1 MTVHI
6 ISIFAYSCEKE
17 HPDMEQNFEALRKE
31 FPVLQRK
38 TYLNSGSYCA
48 LAKEVREAFD
58 AYMEDRLLVG
68 ANWDVWVMKNE
79 AGRNLTASLLRAAP
93 DEIAV
98 TASVSAGLNS
108 LASALQFTGP
118 RNKVVVSD
126 FEFPTNAQIWHA
138 QEPRGARVVHVPRAA
153 DGYIPAEAFEK
164 AIDEQTQ
171 LVAITHVCFRNGAK
185 LDIPGIVRLA
195 RAKGARVLLD
205 CYQSV
210 GSLDIDVK
218 ALDVDFAAGG
228 MLKYLLGTAGIGFLY
243 VRDSFTKSLVP
254 TNSGWF
260 AQAEI
265 AAMDITANRP
275 APSAR
280 RFEAGTPAVVNCYAA
295 EAGLKFLLAVGT
307 PAIEKR
313 ICALTRRCMQRLD
326 EIGWPSITPVQDER
340 RGATVAVPSRDCV
353 RLSAELMKR
362 NIVTSPRDDNVRA
375 SFHFYNDENDVESF
389 IAAMKELRGSFSPR
403 QDSAPSM
410 PH

>member
-1 MTVHI
+1 MQ
-6 ISIFAYSCEKE
+6 
-17 HPDMEQNFEALRKE
+17 QNFESLRKE
-31 FPVLQRK
+31 FPVLQRR

-48 LAKEVREAFD
+48 LANEVRAAFD

-68 ANWDVWVMKNE
+68 SNWDVWVTKNE
-79 AGRNLTASLLRAAP
+79 SVRNLSATLLHASSA
-93 DEIAV
+93 EIAV
-98 TASVSAGLNS
+98 TASVSAGLNA
-108 LASALQFTGP
+108 LASALQFTGS

-138 QEPRGARVVHVPRAA
+138 QEPRGAKVVHVPRAA
-153 DGYIPAEAFEK
+153 DGYIPTEMFAKF
-164 AIDEQTQ
+164 IDEQTL

-195 RAKGARVLLD
+195 RAKGAMVLLD

-218 ALDVDFAAGG
+218 ALDVDFAVGG

-243 VRDSFTKSLVP
+243 AKDSCVRSLVP

-260 AQAEI
+260 AQANI

-280 RFEAGTPAVVNCYAA
+280 RFEAGTPPVVNCYAA
-295 EAGLKFLLAVGT
+295 EAGLKLLLKVGT

-313 ICALTRRCMQRLD
+313 NYALTRRCMARLE
-326 EIGWPSITPVQDER
+326 EIGWPSITPLQDAR
-340 RGATVAVPSRDCV
+340 RGATVAVPSRDSALLC
-353 RLSAELMKR
+353 AELMKHD
-362 NIVTSPRDDNVRA
+362 IVTSHRDDNVRA
-375 SFHFYNDENDVESF
+375 SFHFYNNEDDVESF
-389 IAAMKELRGSFSPR
+389 IAAMQELRDSLGPR
-403 QDSAPSM
+403 
-410 PH
+410 

>member
-1 MTVHI
+1 
-6 ISIFAYSCEKE
+6 
-17 HPDMEQNFEALRKE
+17 MEPNFEVLRRE
-31 FPVLQRK
+31 FPVLARK

-48 LAKEVREAFD
+48 LANEVKSAFE

-68 ANWDVWVMKNE
+68 ANWDVWVTKNE
-79 AGRNLTASLLRAAP
+79 SVRSLVAKLLNATP

-98 TASVSAGLNS
+98 TASVSAGINA
-108 LASALQFTGP
+108 LATALDFSGP
-118 RNKVVVSD
+118 RNKVVISD

-138 QEPRGARVVHVPRAA
+138 QEPRGAKVVHVPRAA
-153 DGYIPAEAFEK
+153 DGYIPLEHFEG
-164 AIDEQTQ
+164 AIDANTQ
-171 LVAITHVCFRNGAK
+171 LVAITHVGFRNGAK

-243 VRDSFTKSLVP
+243 ARGSLVRELVP
-254 TNSGWF
+254 LNSGWF

-275 APSAR
+275 APNAR
-280 RFEAGTPAVVNCYAA
+280 RFEAGTPPVVNCYAA
-295 EAGLKFLLAVGT
+295 EAGLKMLLRVGT

-313 ICALTRRCMQRLD
+313 VFALTRRCMEGLE
-326 EIGWPSITPVQDER
+326 EIGWPSVTPREDAR
-340 RGATVAVPSRDCV
+340 RGATVAVPSRD
-353 RLSAELMKR
+353 SAGLTKQLMKR
-362 NIVTSPRDDNVRA
+362 DIVTSHRDDNVRA
-375 SFHFYNDENDVESF
+375 SFHFYNNSDDVNSVV
-389 IAAMKELRGSFSPR
+389 ATLKGLRGEFGPR
-403 QDSAPSM
+403 
-410 PH
+410 

>member
-1 MTVHI
+1 M
-6 ISIFAYSCEKE
+6 AE
-17 HPDMEQNFEALRKE
+17 PDFETLRRE
-31 FPVLQRK
+31 FPVLARK

-48 LAKEVREAFD
+48 LANEVRAAFEAYLD
-58 AYMEDRLLVG
+58 DRLLVG
-68 ANWDVWVMKNE
+68 ANWDLWITKNE
-79 AGRNLTASLLRAAP
+79 AVRALTAALVRALP

-98 TASVSAGLNS
+98 TASVSAGLNA
-108 LASALQFTGP
+108 LASALDFSGP

-153 DGYIPAEAFEK
+153 DGYIPLENFAK

-195 RAKGARVLLD
+195 RAKGAKVLLD
-205 CYQSV
+205 CYQAV
-210 GSLDIDVK
+210 GSADIDVK
-218 ALDVDFAAGG
+218 ALDLDFAVGG
-228 MLKYLLGTAGIGFLY
+228 MLKYLLGTAGIAFLY
-243 VRDSFTKSLVP
+243 ARDSFIRSLVP

-275 APSAR
+275 APNAR
-280 RFEAGTPAVVNCYAA
+280 RFEAGTPPVVNCYAA

-313 ICALTRRCMQRLD
+313 NYALTRRCMQRLA
-326 EIGWPSITPVQDER
+326 EIGWASITATPDEGR
-340 RGATVAVPSRDCV
+340 RGTLALPSRDSGG
-353 RLSAELMKR
+353 LSRELMKR
-362 NIVTSPRDDNVRA
+362 HIVTSHRDDNVRA
-375 SFHFYNDENDVESF
+375 SFHFYNNEDDVESF
-389 IAAMKELRGSFSPR
+389 IAAMKDLRGAFNPR
-403 QDSAPSM
+403 
-410 PH
+410 

>member
-1 MTVHI
+1 
-6 ISIFAYSCEKE
+6 
-17 HPDMEQNFEALRKE
+17 MEQNFEALRKE

-48 LAKEVREAFD
+48 LANEVRAAFN

-68 ANWDVWVMKNE
+68 ANWDVWVTKNE
-79 AGRNLTASLLRAAP
+79 SVRNLTATLLHASP

-98 TASVSAGLNS
+98 TASVSAGLNA
-108 LASALQFTGP
+108 LASGLDFTGP

-138 QEPRGARVVHVPRAA
+138 QEPRGAKVVHVARAA
-153 DGYIPAEAFEK
+153 DGYIPAEMFAK
-164 AIDEQTQ
+164 AIDEQTK

-195 RAKGARVLLD
+195 RAKGAMVLLD

-243 VRDSFTKSLVP
+243 AKDSCVRSLVP

-260 AQAEI
+260 AQANI

-275 APSAR
+275 APNAR
-280 RFEAGTPAVVNCYAA
+280 RFEAGTPPVVNCYAA
-295 EAGLKFLLAVGT
+295 EAGLNFLLKVGT

-313 ICALTRRCMQRLD
+313 NLALTRRCMERLQ
-326 EIGWPSITPVQDER
+326 EIGWPSITPAQDAR
-340 RGATVAVPSRDCV
+340 RGATVAVPSSDAA
-353 RLSAELMKR
+353 RLQAELMKHD
-362 NIVTSPRDDNVRA
+362 IVTSYRDDNVRA
-375 SFHFYNDENDVESF
+375 SFHFYNNDDDVESF
-389 IAAMKELRGSFSPR
+389 IAAMQELRGSLAPR
-403 QDSAPSM
+403 KT
-410 PH
+410 

>member
-1 MTVHI
+1 
-6 ISIFAYSCEKE
+6 
-17 HPDMEQNFEALRKE
+17 MEPNFQALRKE
-31 FPVLQRK
+31 FPVLARK

-48 LAKEVREAFD
+48 LANDVKSAFE

-68 ANWDVWVMKNE
+68 ANWDVWITKNE
-79 AGRNLTASLLRAAP
+79 SVRTLTATLLHASP

-98 TASVSAGLNS
+98 TASVSAGLNA
-108 LASALQFTGP
+108 LASALDFSGP

-153 DGYIPAEAFEK
+153 DGYIPLENFAR

-185 LDIPGIVRLA
+185 LDIAGIVRLA
-195 RAKGARVLLD
+195 HAKGAKVLLD

-218 ALDVDFAAGG
+218 SLGVDFAAGG
-228 MLKYLLGTAGIGFLY
+228 MLKYLLGTAGIAFLY
-243 VRDSFTKSLVP
+243 VRESHIHSLLP
-254 TNSGWF
+254 ANSGWF

-280 RFEAGTPAVVNCYAA
+280 RFEAGTPAVVNSYAA

-307 PAIEKR
+307 PAIEQR
-313 ICALTRRCMQRLD
+313 NYALTRRCMQRLE
-326 EIGWPSITPVQDER
+326 EIGWPSITPIEDER
-340 RGATVAVPSRDCV
+340 RGATVAVPSRDSGK
-353 RLSAELMKR
+353 LSAELMKR
-362 NIVTSPRDDNVRA
+362 DIVTSHRDDNVGA
-375 SFHFYNDENDVESF
+375 SFHFYNDDDDVESL
-389 IAAMKELRGSFSPR
+389 IAAIKELRGTFSPR
-403 QDSAPSM
+403 
-410 PH
+410 

>member
-1 MTVHI
+1 
-6 ISIFAYSCEKE
+6 
-17 HPDMEQNFEALRKE
+17 MELNFETLRKE

-48 LAKEVREAFD
+48 LANEVRAAFD

-68 ANWDVWVMKNE
+68 ANWDVWVTKNE
-79 AGRNLTASLLRAAP
+79 SVRKLTATLLHASP

-98 TASVSAGLNS
+98 TASVSAGLNA
-108 LASALQFTGP
+108 LASALQFGGP

-138 QEPRGARVVHVPRAA
+138 QEPRGAKVVHVPRAA
-153 DGYIPAEAFEK
+153 DGYIPTEMFEK

-195 RAKGARVLLD
+195 RAKGAMVLLD

-243 VRDSFTKSLVP
+243 AKDSCVRSLVP

-260 AQAEI
+260 AQANI
-265 AAMDITANRP
+265 SAMDITANRP
-275 APSAR
+275 APNAR
-280 RFEAGTPAVVNCYAA
+280 RFEAGTPPVVNCYAA
-295 EAGLKFLLAVGT
+295 EAGLKLLLKVGT

-313 ICALTRRCMQRLD
+313 NYALTRRCMERLQ
-326 EIGWPSITPVQDER
+326 EIGWPSITPAEDAR
-340 RGATVAVPSRDCV
+340 RGATVAVPSSDAA
-353 RLSAELMKR
+353 RLQAELMKR
-362 NIVTSPRDDNVRA
+362 DIVTSYRDDNVRA
-375 SFHFYNDENDVESF
+375 SFHFYNNDDDVESF
-389 IAAMKELRGSFSPR
+389 IAAMQELRESLGPRLAATGST
-403 QDSAPSM
+403 QTGT
-410 PH
+410 

>member
-1 MTVHI
+1 M
-6 ISIFAYSCEKE
+6 E
-17 HPDMEQNFEALRKE
+17 HNFETLRKE

-48 LAKEVREAFD
+48 LANEVRAAFD

-68 ANWDVWVMKNE
+68 ANWDVWVTKNE
-79 AGRNLTASLLRAAP
+79 SVRQLTATLLHASP

-98 TASVSAGLNS
+98 TASVSAGLNA
-108 LASALQFTGP
+108 LASALQFGGP

-138 QEPRGARVVHVPRAA
+138 QEPRGAKVVHVPRAA
-153 DGYIPAEAFEK
+153 DGYIPTEMFEK

-195 RAKGARVLLD
+195 RAKGAMVLLD

-243 VRDSFTKSLVP
+243 VKDSCVRSLVP

-260 AQAEI
+260 AQANI
-265 AAMDITANRP
+265 SAMDITANRP
-275 APSAR
+275 APNAR
-280 RFEAGTPAVVNCYAA
+280 RFEAGTPPVVNCYAA
-295 EAGLKFLLAVGT
+295 EAGLKLLLKVGT

-313 ICALTRRCMQRLD
+313 NYALTRRCMERLR
-326 EIGWPSITPVQDER
+326 EIGWPSITPAGDAR
-340 RGATVAVPSRDCV
+340 RGATVAVPSSDAA
-353 RLSAELMKR
+353 RLQAELMKQD
-362 NIVTSPRDDNVRA
+362 IVTSYRDDNVRA
-375 SFHFYNDENDVESF
+375 SFHFYNNDDDVESF
-389 IAAMKELRGSFSPR
+389 IAAMQELRNSLGPRFAATGSTQTGS
-403 QDSAPSM
+403 
-410 PH
+410 

>member
-1 MTVHI
+1 
-6 ISIFAYSCEKE
+6 
-17 HPDMEQNFEALRKE
+17 MEPNFQALRKE
-31 FPVLQRK
+31 FPVLARK

-48 LAKEVREAFD
+48 LANDVKSAFE

-68 ANWDVWVMKNE
+68 ANWDVWITKNE
-79 AGRNLTASLLRAAP
+79 SVRALTATLLHAGP

-98 TASVSAGLNS
+98 TASVSAGLNA
-108 LASALQFTGP
+108 LASALDFSGA

-138 QEPRGARVVHVPRAA
+138 QEPRGARVVHVTRAA
-153 DGYIPAEAFEK
+153 DGYIPLENFAK

-195 RAKGARVLLD
+195 HAKGAKVLLD
-205 CYQSV
+205 C
-210 GSLDIDVK
+210 I
-218 ALDVDFAAGG
+218 A
-228 MLKYLLGTAGIGFLY
+228 FLY
-243 VRDSFTKSLVP
+243 VRDSFIQSLVP

-275 APSAR
+275 APNAR
-280 RFEAGTPAVVNCYAA
+280 RFEAGTPAVVNAYAA

-313 ICALTRRCMQRLD
+313 NYALTWSCMQRLE
-326 EIGWPSITPVQDER
+326 EIGWPSITPTQNER
-340 RGATVAVPSRDCV
+340 RGATVAVPSRDSGG
-353 RLSAELMKR
+353 LSKELMKR
-362 NIVTSPRDDNVRA
+362 DIVTSHRDDNVRA
-375 SFHFYNDENDVESF
+375 SFHFYNDEDDVESF
-389 IAAMKELRGSFSPR
+389 IAAMKDLRGSFGPR
-403 QDSAPSM
+403 
-410 PH
+410 